1 MVDVLKMKKNILYL
15 LSVLLITSC
24 SMQKSITNLESFDD
38 INYPYQVNKI
48 KLDNDI
54 TIGYMD
60 EGNGSPIVFIH
71 GLGSYSPAWKKTIE
85 GLKSSHR
92 CIAIDL
98 PGYGVS
104 SKGKYDCSMTFY
116 ADVVADFINKM
127 QLKDVTLAGHSMG
140 GQISIMTSLAYPNK
154 VAKLMLVAPAGF
166 ELFTPGQK
174 QWFREV
180 LTPKAVKLTPVDAL
194 ISNVAYNFYDFPD
207 DAQFMIDDRI
217 AMRSA
222 KEFDA
227 YCYTITQSVSGMVDQ
242 PIFEYL
248 PKIDVPTLVV
258 YGKQDNLIPNRFL
271 NPGRTEDIAKAGAN
285 QIKNSQLEM
294 VDKAGHFVHFE
305 QAEIVNQIMINF
317 LKN

>member
-1 MVDVLKMKKNILYL
+1 
-15 LSVLLITSC
+15 
-24 SMQKSITNLESFDD
+24 MQKSITKLESFDE
-38 INYPYQVNKI
+38 ISYPYEVKKI

-60 EGNGSPIVFIH
+60 EGKGDPIIFIH
-71 GLGSYSPAWKKTIE
+71 GLGSYAPAWKKTME
-85 GLKSSHR
+85 GLKNSHR

-104 SKGKYDCSMTFY
+104 SKGKYDCSMSFY
-116 ADVVADFINKM
+116 ADVVADFIAKM
-127 QLKDVTLAGHSMG
+127 DLKNVSLAGHSMG
-140 GQISIMTSLAYPNK
+140 GQISIMTTLAYPDL
-154 VAKLMLVAPAGF
+154 VSKLILVAPAGF

-180 LTPKAVKLTPVDAL
+180 LTPKAVKLTPVESL
-194 ISNVAYNFYDFPD
+194 ISNVAYNFYDFPE

-242 PIFEYL
+242 PIFEFL
-248 PKIDVPTLVV
+248 PKINIPTLII

-271 NPGRTEDIAKAGAN
+271 NPGRTEDIARAGAD
-285 QIKNSQLEM
+285 QIPNSQLNM
-294 VDKAGHFVHFE
+294 VNKAGHFVHFE
-305 QAEIVNQIMINF
+305 QAEIVNQLLTDF
-317 LKN
+317 LKK